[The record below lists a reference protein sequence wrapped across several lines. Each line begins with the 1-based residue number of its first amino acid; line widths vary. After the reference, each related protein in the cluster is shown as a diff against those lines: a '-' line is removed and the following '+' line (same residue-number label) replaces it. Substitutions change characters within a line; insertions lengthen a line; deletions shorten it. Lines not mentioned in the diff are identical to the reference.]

1 MNLRRLIVL
10 AGCLLAALPLS
21 AQYRDDQFKRDAFTQ
36 TYADTTEKAKTDT
49 SQLFS
54 FKEYFGG
61 LGHKRTSSL
70 KNLTIGSAVLVGGT
84 QIYNKQYWK
93 LPIIYGGIGAGI
105 YGGIHFNQLYQKTG
119 EDRYKLYRTLSI
131 AGAGLFYWGS
141 LMDGVVCY
149 DNGGKKPDS
158 AKSTL
163 YSLLLPGLGQL
174 YNGEFWK
181 VPIYWGLM
189 AGSLHFAVDNNTQY
203 LRWKNAY
210 NKATSDDP
218 DVEKPPQSAEN
229 CKYYRDAYR
238 RMRDYSILAVAV
250 SYLLQVIDA
259 NVFAYMQDFEVNDE
273 ISMKVSPSVIPMG
286 DYALTPP
293 AVGMSIGLKF

>member
-1 MNLRRLIVL
+1 MKLRRLIVL

-189 AGSLHFAVDNNTQY
+189 AGSLHFVVDNNTQY

>member
-1 MNLRRLIVL
+1 MKLRRLIVL

-189 AGSLHFAVDNNTQY
+189 AGSIHFVVDNNTQY